1 MIFLTYFHPH
11 HLQGPGRAGKGEGLR
26 EQGEEQAAAGIFF
39 IKNKDFDSNKVGE
52 REKGRERREMAKT
65 EKKEIFVIYYIFQV
79 INDAKLTLAV
89 ANRARINITSP
100 KEH

>member
-52 REKGRERREMAKT
+52 REKGRERREMAKI
-65 EKKEIFVIYYIFQV
+65 EKKRDFCYLLYFSG
-79 INDAKLTLAV
+79 D
-89 ANRARINITSP
+89 
-100 KEH
+100 